1 MNTQKENTS
10 GKGLHYYGELYEMD
24 RLIKAA
30 MPNIPFAMVH
40 ATRKNKKFR
49 RKLEQWHRLFQRLR
63 TAGKI
68 TFTFQ
73 PK

>member
-1 MNTQKENTS
+1 MNTQKENKC
-10 GKGLHYYGELYEMD
+10 GKGLHYYGELHEID
-24 RLIKAA
+24 GLINAA

-40 ATRKNKKFR
+40 AMRKNKRLR

-63 TAGKI
+63 TAEKI
-68 TFTFQ
+68 TFTTQ

>member
-1 MNTQKENTS
+1 MNTQKENKC
-10 GKGLHYYGELYEMD
+10 GKGLHYYGELHEID
-24 RLIKAA
+24 GLINAA
-30 MPNIPFAMVH
+30 MPTISFSMVH

-49 RKLEQWHRLFQRLR
+49 RKLEQSHSLFQRLR

-68 TFTFQ
+68 SFTSQ